1 HGVGAT
7 REDIA
12 VSWLP
17 LYHDMG
23 LVGIAIGAMYMGS
36 DAVIMTPE
44 AFVKRPVEW
53 LRAISRYRATVSF
66 APNFAYD
73 LAVRRVKDA
82 DVAGLDLSS
91 WRIAGC
97 GAEPIHASTLAAFAD
112 KFRPAGF
119 RDTSFQPS
127 YGLAE
132 VVLAATMAPRSR
144 ELRVERLVADDVTL
158 RRVAT
163 HANGTRAETVS
174 VVSCGTPLPGH

>member
-1 HGVGAT
+1 MQ
-7 REDIA
+7 
-12 VSWLP
+12 P
-17 LYHDMG
+17 
-23 LVGIAIGAMYMGS
+23 
-36 DAVIMTPE
+36 DAVIMPPE
-44 AFVKRPVEW
+44 ALVRGLMEC
-53 LRAISRYRATVSF
+53 LGAISRYRATVSF

-82 DVAGLDLSS
+82 DVTNLDLSS

-144 ELRVERLVADDVTL
+144 ALRVERLVADDVTV
-158 RRVAT
+158 RRVAP
-163 HANGTRAETVS
+163 HANGTR
-174 VVSCGTPLPGH
+174 